1 VTTLGDLAEADS
13 GYASTAEG
21 ILSSVFTNA
30 YASNGNSWL
39 DGYYDDEGWWALAWI
54 KAWDLTHNG
63 KYLSAAE
70 SIFSDLTTGLGGAC
84 GGQWWDKSHT
94 AVNSINNELFI
105 AVAASLAN
113 RVSSKKSYY
122 QKYAVDQYEWL
133 FGAGLQNSENLFMD
147 GLDTS
152 TCAPIGAVWVG
163 QEHI

>member
-1 VTTLGDLAEADS
+1 MTTLGDLAEADT

-30 YASNGNSWL
+30 YAANGDSWL
-39 DGYYDDEGWWALAWI
+39 DNYYDDEGWWALAWI
-54 KAWDLTHNG
+54 KAWDITHNS

-122 QKYAVDQYEWL
+122 QKYAVDQYDWL
-133 FGAGLQNSENLFMD
+133 FGAGLQNSDSLFMD
-147 GLDTS
+147 GLDMS

-163 QEHI
+163 PAR